1 MENGI
6 PLTPQE
12 KAKDR
17 RLWKCYRWTLARYNA
32 LGELQGWRCYGCGK
46 HRDEKS
52 LNLDHEH
59 FKVLAYRVVSDSPP
73 FNKWWEAITCLKD
86 GREFKESG
94 HTRTQAVA
102 NLKNKVLPVS
112 VRGFLCAGQH
122 GMGCNTKLGK
132 IDDPVWLLR
141 MVDYLNNPPAKRLK

>member
-46 HRDEKS
+46 HKDEKS

-59 FKVLAYRVVSDSPP
+59 FRITACRVVSPRPP
-73 FNKWWEAITCLKD
+73 FDKWWEATTTLKD
-86 GREFKESG
+86 GRYFFGTG
-94 HTRTQAVA
+94 HTRVQAIA
-102 NLKNKVLPVS
+102 NLKNAALPNS
-112 VRGFLCAGQH
+112 VRGFLCRGRH
-122 GMGCNTKLGK
+122 GLGCNTKLVK
-132 IDDPVWLLR
+132 IDDPIWLAK
-141 MVDYLNNPPAKRLK
+141 MIEYLKDPPAKRLK